1 MDTININVI
10 DTAKELRYVTVY
22 NKLFK
27 MITEGSF
34 SEHSR
39 LPSEPD
45 LAKTLGVSRSTLRQA
60 LSLLQD
66 DGLIKNIRGKGN
78 FITKKSSAPKIGLE
92 KIGHVIYKCL
102 DHEIDNIEFDLKIQP
117 PSDYFEKILGKESVA
132 TVGIDRWYIHKGT
145 TIAYIFTIMPIEAI
159 SSFNLNL
166 NNKKELL
173 NFVEERVY
181 NECTDALVDIKFS
194 TAGSFVTKS
203 HPISCEK
210 QFYLIEEAI
219 YKNNKYPIVFNK
231 NYIPIQY
238 ADIKFHPIK

>member
-1 MDTININVI
+1 MDNININVI

-34 SEHSR
+34 SENSR

-60 LSLLQD
+60 LALLQD

-78 FITKKSSAPKIGLE
+78 FITKKSPTKKVGLE

-102 DHEIDNIEFDLKIQP
+102 DHEIDNIQFDFKIQP
-117 PSDYFEKILGKESVA
+117 PSDYFTKILGKESVA
-132 TVGIDRWYIHKGT
+132 TVGIDRWYMYQGT

-159 SSFNLNL
+159 SSFNLDL
-166 NNKKELL
+166 NNKKDFL
-173 NFVEERVY
+173 NFLEEKVY
-181 NECTDALVDIKFS
+181 DECTDALVDIKFS
-194 TAGSFVTKS
+194 TAGKFVTKN
-203 HPISCEK
+203 HPISFEK

-219 YKNNKYPIVFNK
+219 YKNTNHPIVFNK
-231 NYIPIQY
+231 NYLPIQY